1 MALPSGFVPLREVLS
16 AKEDSCFLGAI
27 TRLQA
32 PVQSKPD
39 GDHVLHFTIKD
50 RFPGDEKD
58 SVACILKQKYP
69 QWLPKG
75 SPGDIAILRNMKVE
89 ILGAQN
95 TKTLVNEPEL
105 ESQALFFPSK
115 LIPDPGGDPTLT
127 LAFPVKG
134 NRPTSLVEQTAVIS
148 MKAAAAPLLEEL
160 KDPKNMFFARLGP
173 NSRKP
178 QQTKKMSLISDMT
191 FNQFYH
197 LVGEVVKTYWG
208 TTDSVDLY
216 VTDYTTNIDL
226 YLYEESSTFDPSDGY
241 GSTKKRWAGPFGQKT
256 IQIRCYE
263 PHAQAARKLKEGD
276 FVYLQNI
283 RTKMSRMNKL
293 EGAIHQDDRYPEK
306 VGVMA
311 CTNPGQVKA
320 LKERKAE
327 YEKKSGAAL
336 TNHDDLASIPKNL
349 SAKAS
354 AKKKLNR
361 NQRRR
366 LAREEEQKKLEEQA
380 NAVDK
385 PAKGLNKNSKV
396 FLHPIRTYTYSY
408 SPRWKYRRRLVD
420 GR

>member
-1 MALPSGFVPLREVLS
+1 MDLPSGFVPLREVLS
-16 AKEDSCFLGAI
+16 AKEDSYFLGVI

-32 PVQSKPD
+32 PVQSKPG

-75 SPGDIAILRNMKVE
+75 NPGDIVVLRHMKVE
-89 ILGAQN
+89 ILGAGN
-95 TKTLVNEPEL
+95 TKTLVNESEL
-105 ESQALFFPSK
+105 QSQALFFPSK
-115 LIPDPGGDPTLT
+115 LIPDRGGDLNPTLASPMKGSRPAS
-127 LAFPVKG
+127 LA
-134 NRPTSLVEQTAVIS
+134 EQTAVIR
-148 MKAAAAPLLEEL
+148 MKVAEAPFLEEL
-160 KDPKNMFFARLGP
+160 KDPKNMFLARLGP

-178 QQTKKMSLISDMT
+178 QQSKKMSLISDMT
-191 FNQFYH
+191 FNQYYD
-197 LVGEVVKTYWG
+197 LVGEVVKTFWS

-216 VTDYTTNIDL
+216 VTDYTTNTAL
-226 YLYEESSTFDPSDGY
+226 YLYEKSSMLDTFDGYNKGWTGPS
-241 GSTKKRWAGPFGQKT
+241 GQMT

-263 PHAQAARKLKEGD
+263 PHAQGARKLKEGD

-283 RTKMSRMNKL
+283 HIKMSQINKL
-293 EGAIHQDDRYPEK
+293 EGAIHQDPKYPEK

-311 CTNPGQVKA
+311 CTNPGQVHA

-336 TNHDDLASIPKNL
+336 TDHNDPTNISKNP

-354 AKKKLNR
+354 AKKKLSKP
-361 NQRRR
+361 QRKR

-380 NAVDK
+380 NAIDK
-385 PAKGLNKNSKV
+385 AAKGLNKNSKV
-396 FLHPIRTYTYSY
+396 FLHPVRTYTYSY
-408 SPRWKYRRRLVD
+408 SPRWRYRRRLVD
-420 GR
+420 S